1 MKNQINISEILK
13 DCPKGTKL
21 YSPLCGECEFIN
33 IINDVIYV
41 ESSLNKTLCF
51 NSLGMFFEWYEE
63 SECLLFPSKDQRDW
77 SKFQRPF
84 KDGDIIS
91 NGRYVAIFHKSG
103 KPENC
108 VSSNVIYYHCWYND
122 NTYDKFKAKIDFGIG
137 IIEEY
142 KYATEKEKQKLF
154 QAIKDNGYHWNEKTK
169 TLEKLIIP
177 KFKVGDKI
185 AKKNGISAP
194 IEITGVGDTFYYSCT
209 ISDYAVLSIAEQDD
223 WVLVSNKFDITNLKP
238 FESKV
243 MVRDSEQ
250 SIHEYDEEYSDIW
263 RPAIWG
269 VYVKDSL
276 YPFGVQGGCYFRYCV
291 PFEGNEHLLGTN
303 NDCNEFYKTW

>member
-1 MKNQINISEILK
+1 
-13 DCPKGTKL
+13 
-21 YSPLCGECEFIN
+21 
-33 IINDVIYV
+33 
-41 ESSLNKTLCF
+41 
-51 NSLGMFFEWYEE
+51 MFFEWYEE

-185 AKKNGISAP
+185 VKKNGISAP

-209 ISDYAVLSIAEQDD
+209 ISDYAVLPVADQDD
-223 WVLVSNKFDITNLKP
+223 WELVPNKFDITTLKP
-238 FESKV
+238 FESRV
-243 MVRDSEQ
+243 LVRDNV
-250 SIHEYDEEYSDIW
+250 DEIW
-263 RPAIWG
+263 FTCFFG
-269 VYVKDSL
+269 GLNNNNED
-276 YPFGVQGGCYFRYCV
+276 YPYMVIGCESWKYCI
-291 PFEGNEHLLGTN
+291 PYEGNEHLLNTN
-303 NDCNEFYKTW
+303 KDCDEYYKNW